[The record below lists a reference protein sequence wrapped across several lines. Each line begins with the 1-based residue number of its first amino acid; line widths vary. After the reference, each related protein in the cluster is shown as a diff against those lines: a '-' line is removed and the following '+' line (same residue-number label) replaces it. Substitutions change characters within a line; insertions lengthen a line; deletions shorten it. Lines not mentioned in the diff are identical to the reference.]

1 MGVYLADNFARA
13 FISTKG
19 KSWHKGIF
27 ISRAILHIIKKS
39 VSYKKYAPQGW
50 ALFLGKDGECGK
62 RRLFFRQVHTL
73 ANAGRNWEYQNPK
86 KISPIKYRREKIN
99 LKIVGCGK
107 TANVFFC
114 KTFWIVGAGGAE

>member
-13 FISTKG
+13 FISNKG

-50 ALFLGKDGECGK
+50 ALFLLGKGK
-62 RRLFFRQVHTL
+62 TKAFFRRVHTL

-86 KISPIKYRREKIN
+86 KS
-99 LKIVGCGK
+99 LQ
-107 TANVFFC
+107 
-114 KTFWIVGAGGAE
+114 

>member
-13 FISTKG
+13 FISNKG

-39 VSYKKYAPQGW
+39 VSYKKYAPQGL

-62 RRLFFRQVHTL
+62 RRLFLGEHTT
-73 ANAGRNWEYQNPK
+73 ANAGCNWA
-86 KISPIKYRREKIN
+86 YRKQKRIFNNAPAVWER
-99 LKIVGCGK
+99 
-107 TANVFFC
+107 
-114 KTFWIVGAGGAE
+114 